1 MQNQLHLC
9 QHARILNSGPPKQA
23 EIPVRGYPRRAIET
37 SEMKSAATVIDN
49 CQLHIYTY
57 TLEHS
62 DTDYLGSFTIL

>member
-37 SEMKSAATVIDN
+37 SEMKSAATVID
-49 CQLHIYTY
+49 